1 MKTQIILFLP
11 IISFCF
17 ALSAICY
24 AREYIEN
31 YLPEGAIARFG
42 KGYIFHFAYSPDGS
56 KLAVAS
62 TIGIWIYDTETYEE
76 VKLFTG
82 NTDYLNFVD
91 FSPDGGTLIQVF
103 YDYDTSSTQI
113 QTWDVYTGNLISS
126 LKEKTNDFIN
136 TVFCPNS
143 LSVAVTDRNGKK
155 IYLWNLITE
164 EMKELIGHTSEVQRI
179 AFSQD
184 GKTLASGGKDEEI
197 RLWDVESGKLKHA
210 FAGHALSIEFL
221 KYASDGEI
229 IVSQGGDNN
238 VCIWNANSGELI
250 HIISDFKDEITDLD
264 FAADG
269 KTLVTANSNGLIQ
282 TRNMHTGRKLDEFK
296 WNTHVEFVQFS
307 PDMRTIAAYDDK
319 GSTLLFSSNGLELRH
334 TLKMI
339 GRESINDLAFSP
351 DGSMIAASNGFDINF
366 WKVEIGDLVDSI
378 TGYYEVVGDALFIPD
393 HDLLVSIDRGVRIW
407 DLKTLKLQKTVPSTE
422 SVRCIQLSP
431 DGNTLACGNSD
442 NLVLL
447 FDVNTWLKKYTLKG
461 HVDGISSVAFSPDGN
476 TIVSSSWDRTIRL
489 WNVQTGKYITTLK
502 GDTTEPE
509 YVVFNSNGK
518 MIFSIDDGKVR
529 CWDIDTRSIE
539 KTIDSDEDEIYAIVC
554 SPDGRMIVSSVGK
567 KILLWDTDSG
577 ELKKIIPVETWI
589 NSFAYSPD
597 GKTIACTISNGV
609 SLYDSKTLELKK
621 SFTGHVG
628 PVNSVS
634 FSSDGKTLASGS
646 RDSTIIQ
653 WDLSK

>member
-1 MKTQIILFLP
+1 MNE
-11 IISFCF
+11 
-17 ALSAICY
+17 ICKNM
-24 AREYIEN
+24 EN

-42 KGYIFHFAYSPDGS
+42 KGYIFHFAYSPDGT

-62 TIGIWIYDTETYEE
+62 TIGVWLYDTETYKEL
-76 VKLFTG
+76 KLFTG
-82 NTDYLNFVD
+82 NTDYLNFVN

-103 YDYDTSSTQI
+103 YDYETSSTQI

-126 LKEKTNDFIN
+126 LKENTNDFIN

-143 LSVAVTDRNGKK
+143 ISVAVTDRHGKK

-164 EMKELIGHTSEVQRI
+164 EMKELIGHTSEVQKI
-179 AFSQD
+179 AFSPD
-184 GKTLASGGKDEEI
+184 GKTLASGGKDEVI
-197 RLWDVESGKLKHA
+197 RLWDVESGVLENT
-210 FAGHALSIEFL
+210 FAGHALSIESL
-221 KYASDGEI
+221 KFSSDGEI
-229 IVSQGGDNN
+229 IVSHGGDNN
-238 VCIWNANSGELI
+238 LCIWNANSGELI
-250 HIISDFKDEITDLD
+250 HIISDFKDEIKDLD

-282 TRNMHTGRKLDEFK
+282 TWNMYTGRKLDEFK

-351 DGSMIAASNGFDINF
+351 DGCMIAASNGFDINF
-366 WKVEIGDLVDSI
+366 WNVETGDLVDAI
-378 TGYYEVVGDALFIPD
+378 TGYYEVVKDALFIPGRD
-393 HDLLVSIDRGVRIW
+393 IIVSCDRGIRIW
-407 DLKTLKLQKTVPSTE
+407 DLKTLKLLKTIPSTE
-422 SVRCIQLSP
+422 SVRCLQLSP
-431 DGNTLACGNSD
+431 NGNTLACGNYD

-476 TIVSSSWDRTIRL
+476 TLISSSWDRTIRL
-489 WNVQTGKYITTLK
+489 WNINTGKYIATLK

-518 MIFSIDDGKVR
+518 MIFSVDDGKIR
-529 CWDIDTRSIE
+529 CWDINTQSIE
-539 KTIDSDEDEIYAIVC
+539 KTIDTGEDDIYAIVC
-554 SPDGRMIVSSVGK
+554 SPDESMIVSSVGK
-567 KILLWDTDSG
+567 KILFWDTDSG
-577 ELKKIIPVETWI
+577 ELKKNIPVDTWI
-589 NSFAYSPD
+589 NSLVYSPD
-597 GKTIACTISNGV
+597 GKTIAGAGYNTV
-609 SLYDSKTLELKK
+609 SLFTSNTGELKK
-621 SFTGHVG
+621 SFTGHIG

-634 FSSDGKTLASGS
+634 FSLDGKTLASAS
-646 RDSTIIQ
+646 RDSTVIL
-653 WDLSK
+653 WDLSE